1 MEVHNIFHDVRVL
14 PSGQTKN
21 IYHVFVRTQQIDQQN
36 KINILY
42 AHALLRIINKSNSFI
57 HECLEMKK
65 NSSNIK
71 RIVGSNHSMSKEGS
85 VAFICKVLDSV
96 NNSGMHVSRLMFKSS
111 INN

>member
-1 MEVHNIFHDVRVL
+1 MSRNE
-14 PSGQTKN
+14 
-21 IYHVFVRTQQIDQQN
+21 
-36 KINILY
+36 
-42 AHALLRIINKSNSFI
+42 
-57 HECLEMKK
+57 KK

-111 INN
+111 NNNYKDLFISN